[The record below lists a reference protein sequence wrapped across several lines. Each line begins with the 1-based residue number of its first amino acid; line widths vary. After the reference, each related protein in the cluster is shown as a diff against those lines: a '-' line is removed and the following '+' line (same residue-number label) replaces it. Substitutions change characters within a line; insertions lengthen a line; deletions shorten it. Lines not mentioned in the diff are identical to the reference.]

1 MESDVNVKLRGMSKM
16 CSNYFQDHPKKCK
29 KKALQ
34 GRVLYIESPQ
44 RHDYPLHSRIRA
56 ACTTNWSVLEQ
67 YFTSSRSDAADPS
80 GQ

>member
-1 MESDVNVKLRGMSKM
+1 MT
-16 CSNYFQDHPKKCK
+16 
-29 KKALQ
+29 
-34 GRVLYIESPQ
+34 I
-44 RHDYPLHSRIRA
+44 PLHSRIRA